1 VTTPLLVLD
10 SPVAVTDES
19 TFSRSNL
26 LRLAALTPAVLL
38 IHGYHPFA
46 DDAGIYV
53 AGIRK
58 LAHPALYQPDAP
70 FVLAN
75 THLSVFAHLLAAV
88 IQVTHLPLTFVLLV
102 THLVSIYVFLL
113 AGWSVASRVF
123 TRLPE
128 RWFAVAFAAACF
140 TLPAAGTA
148 LVLMDP
154 YVTSRSFSTPLGLFA
169 VAAVLDRRWR
179 LAAFL
184 IVLTGLMHPQM
195 VLYAAALAL
204 LYAVLDTAGL
214 RAAVLT
220 GAAGIVAA
228 GLIALV
234 TRHEPVSAAYFEA
247 MHSSGRTY
255 YFLAQW
261 RWYEDFGLA
270 APLALYALTVYR
282 SEAGSRMRKLC
293 LACIVLGVSSIM
305 VSFLFVHPSGPYL
318 LVRVEILRSFHTLYL
333 VGVLLL
339 GGWLGSVF
347 WYRQSTR
354 WVVFVLLAIAAGGL
368 FAAQRA
374 SYPDSAHIEWPW
386 MHPRN
391 QWVQAYWWIRANTPA
406 NAVFAADP
414 GLNFLDGVDMQSFR
428 VTTERS
434 ILADNKDQGVAAGV
448 NPSIAGL
455 WAAQHDAQVGINQ
468 MSDRERIARLKPFG
482 VTWLLLPSSAGT
494 NFSCPYQNAVAKV
507 CRMQE

>member
-1 VTTPLLVLD
+1 MTTPLTVLD
-10 SPVAVTDES
+10 TPVSVTHET
-19 TFSRSNL
+19 TFSRSIL

-58 LAHPALYQPDAP
+58 LVHPALYKPDAP

-75 THLSVFAHLLAAV
+75 THLSVFAHLLADV
-88 IQVTHLPLTFVLLV
+88 IRVTHLPLTIVLLA
-102 THLVSIYVFLL
+102 THIVSIYVFLL
-113 AGWSVASRVF
+113 AGWNVASRVF
-123 TRLPE
+123 KGEAE

-169 VAAVLDRRWR
+169 VAAVLDRRWG

-184 IVLTGLMHPQM
+184 LALTGLMHPQM
-195 VLYAAALAL
+195 VLYAGALAL

-214 RAAVLT
+214 SAAVLV
-220 GAAGIVAA
+220 GAAGIAVT
-228 GLIALV
+228 GLVWLV
-234 TRHEPVSAAYFEA
+234 TRHVPVSAAYYEA
-247 MHSSGRTY
+247 MHSNGRTY

-261 RWYEDFGLA
+261 KWYEDFGLV
-270 APLALYALTVYR
+270 APLALYALTAYR
-282 SEAGSRMRKLC
+282 SGAGSRMRKLC
-293 LACIVLGVSSIM
+293 QACIVLGVCTIA

-347 WYRQSTR
+347 WYRQSIR
-354 WVVFVLLAIAAGGL
+354 WVVFALLAAAAGGL

-374 SYPDSAHIEWPW
+374 AYPDSAHIEWPGVR
-386 MHPRN
+386 PRN
-391 QWVQAYWWIRANTPA
+391 QWVQAYWWIRVNTPA

-414 GLNFLDGVDMQSFR
+414 GLNFHDGVDMQSFR
-428 VTTERS
+428 ATTGRS
-434 ILADNKDQGVAAGV
+434 ILADNKDQGVASGV
-448 NPSIAGL
+448 KPSIAGM
-455 WAAQHDAQVGINQ
+455 WAAQRDAQLGVNQ
-468 MSDRERIARLKPFG
+468 MSDQERISRLKPFG
-482 VTWLLLPSSAGT
+482 VTWLLLRSNAVTSFP
-494 NFSCPYQNAVAKV
+494 CPYQNAVAKV
-507 CRMQE
+507 CRMQN